1 MSTKSPRPAPSTAA
15 GAHGTGQHFASGR
28 FAPDGSRDATIEPCS
43 VAQYELTKGATT
55 CRAAQRCTSAL
66 SGSAQNVPIL
76 NDDRGRS
83 SFTRA
88 ARRSGSAIAWRTKAA
103 AHFRMVAFVVS
114 ATRAHR
120 RPSPPRSDPSTRIDA
135 HPASAGP

>member
-15 GAHGTGQHFASGR
+15 DTHGTGQHFASGR

-55 CRAAQRCTSAL
+55 CRAAHRCTSAL

-103 AHFRMVAFVVS
+103 AHFRMVAFVAS

>member
-15 GAHGTGQHFASGR
+15 GAHGTGQHLASSASGR
-28 FAPDGSRDATIEPCS
+28 FALDATIEPCS

-66 SGSAQNVPIL
+66 SGSAQNVPSRSA
-76 NDDRGRS
+76 DRGRS
-83 SFTRA
+83 SSTRA

-103 AHFRMVAFVVS
+103 AHFRIVAFVAS